1 MCKTFSYYNIIEISY
16 MIHTQKEVHVF
27 MMEIIKVKIFSV
39 LFLNL
44 DRFKKSID
52 INHIKKACLILV
64 RQASL
69 QWRLIIAN

>member
-1 MCKTFSYYNIIEISY
+1 

-69 QWRLIIAN
+69 Q